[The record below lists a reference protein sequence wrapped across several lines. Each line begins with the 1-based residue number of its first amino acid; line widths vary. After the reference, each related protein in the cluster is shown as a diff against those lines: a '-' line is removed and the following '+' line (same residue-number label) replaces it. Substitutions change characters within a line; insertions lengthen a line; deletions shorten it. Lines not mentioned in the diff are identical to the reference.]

1 MTDFVRPGHGPNMGA
16 QKSFLNVMVGGRGL
30 FVAGLVLAA
39 AGCAVDG
46 NPYLSLGENLDAT
59 AGDGGEQVGSG
70 GGTDVEAGAGGTGAR
85 GDEPAGRDG
94 GGTGGSAGSLGGR
107 GNLPEA
113 GMGGTSSVPSMS
125 GAGGQAGTMNL
136 PDAGAGGS
144 AAGSMNCP
152 LIACSP
158 EFARTYDIEDTFG
171 ETIELSAEICQNEVC
186 LEAELNLTRAD
197 IGPGAGIGRTVP
209 EPDVREREELPL
221 MSFTILGGLEGGIE
235 VRLDWR
241 LWRQEDATN
250 GDRYRIRVETLDGEL
265 VVGEELAFNYERVEI
280 AACTSCLVAQ
290 PAPED

>member
-16 QKSFLNVMVGGRGL
+16 QKSFLNVMVGGRGA
-30 FVAGLVLAA
+30 FVAGLVFAA

-46 NPYLSLGENLDAT
+46 NPYLSLGENLDAA
-59 AGDGGEQVGSG
+59 AGEGGERVGSG
-70 GGTDVEAGAGGTGAR
+70 GGTDVEAGAGGTGGR

-94 GGTGGSAGSLGGR
+94 GGTGGTAGSPGGS
-107 GNLPEA
+107 GSLPEA
-113 GMGGTSSVPSMS
+113 GMGGTGSVPSMS

-144 AAGSMNCP
+144 TAGTMNCP
-152 LIACSP
+152 LIGCNP
-158 EFARTYDIEDTFG
+158 ELARSYDIEDTFG
-171 ETIELSAEICQNEVC
+171 ETIELRGEICQNEVC
-186 LEAELNLTRAD
+186 LEAELRLTRAD
-197 IGPGAGIGRTVP
+197 IAPGAGIGKVVP
-209 EPDVREREELPL
+209 EPEEREREHLPL

-241 LWRQEDATN
+241 LWSENDARH
-250 GDRYRIRVETLDGEL
+250 GDWYQIRVETLDGEL
-265 VVGEELAFNYERVEI
+265 VVGEALAFSYERVQI